1 MRYCR
6 LLHSVILFTDRL
18 EIDMEHTLVIDLDS
32 WDDLADIAGVII
44 EKFGDE

>member
-1 MRYCR
+1 VRW
-6 LLHSVILFTDRL
+6 FTDRL

-44 EKFGDE
+44 EKFGDAE